1 LFKDFDV
8 FVSIPI
14 SLLSNNTCAI
24 SIACDSIKH
33 ELTKHIVIDA
43 HFTQSQVHDDI
54 VAPQYVPSEL
64 QLSDFFT
71 KTQTH
76 AYNQF
81 YLFKLSIVDPP

>member
-8 FVSIPI
+8 FVSIPT

-24 SIACDSIKH
+24 SIACDPIKH

-43 HFTQSQVHDDI
+43 HFIQSQVQDDI

-64 QLSDFFT
+64 Q
-71 KTQTH
+71 TQTQ

-81 YLFKLSIVDPP
+81 YLFKLSIVDLP